1 MEIRI
6 QGSRWCDL
14 TNNWES
20 QNFLLL
26 FQKISCKLQLLEIS
40 SDHLLLQST
49 KSMLDILSNAKKEG
63 LFNIKILGPPCG
75 CFLTHSEFLEKQSV
89 NSFPF
94 GPFQEEYLLLYDSS
108 LHLICCELHFERNS
122 FMKSLCKEEE
132 AFPLK

>member
-26 FQKISCKLQLLEIS
+26 FQNFPVNCNSWKFPVIICFYSPQKVC
-40 SDHLLLQST
+40 
-49 KSMLDILSNAKKEG
+49 KEG
-63 LFNIKILGPPCG
+63 RLVQHPNSGTPLWM
-75 CFLTHSEFLEKQSV
+75 FLTPSEFLEKQSV

-122 FMKSLCKEEE
+122 CMKSLCKEEE